1 MLFKKPNVTCYR
13 ALSIVSVCATLIL
26 TGACESPQLIDKGKG
41 LGAGRTA
48 VGGGIYT
55 PANNLGQPIAEG
67 RSKPIFA
74 HLDEDECVVQDH
86 SYSGDSTGKV
96 HTWTS
101 SSSYYNYLKSDTN
114 ISGSLANAAVMKAS
128 LEAVANQAVTIDSE
142 IAGSAY
148 EYFAYK
154 KLFALTDDCE
164 SGRFGKGSLAPDL
177 LASFN
182 NDLVYPVQQPDKI
195 TSWTQYDKFLRTYG
209 THYVDKLKTGVRY
222 RRYTF
227 LRTYKSVKASSLAV
241 TACVAAEGATPE
253 GKVSIQGCQG
263 IDQKT
268 RNEVNL
274 SDFTDEPSAFG
285 GNERIRNELSGGAT
299 VTPELLAD
307 FADTADVDQD
317 GVQYNLAP
325 IWQLLYD
332 RATNEEDR
340 NKALTLQAYF
350 EGFVASNCNQ
360 VHGCGCSRA
369 MDRKNNVLLRKF
381 VQTATSPR
389 AVYQCQ
395 RPATGCRN
403 NDDCHYNLGKAY
415 CQCYGDHCVNT
426 ASDKISAV
434 VNFSS
439 KITGKNKGPNRS
451 CTFGGSL
458 TCSCARPKKGEFWS
472 TLWKSQ

>member
-1 MLFKKPNVTCYR
+1 MDEGKGMLFTKSNVNCFR
-13 ALSIVSVCATLIL
+13 PLSIASLCAALAL
-26 TGACESPQLIDKGKG
+26 TGACASPRVLDGGQG

-48 VGGGIYT
+48 VGGGIYA
-55 PANNLGQPIAEG
+55 PANNFGQPIAEG

-74 HLDEDECVVQDH
+74 RLDEDECVVQDQ
-86 SYSGDSTGKV
+86 SYRGDSTGKV

-101 SSSYYNYLKSDTN
+101 SSSYYHYIKSDTN

-128 LEAVANQAVTIDSE
+128 LEAVADQTVTSDSK

-154 KLFALTDDCE
+154 KLFALSDECE
-164 SGRFGKGSLAPDL
+164 SGRFGKGALAPDL
-177 LASFN
+177 LDAFN
-182 NDLVYPVQQPDKI
+182 NNLAYPVQQPDQI
-195 TSWTQYDKFLRTYG
+195 ASWTQYDKFLRTYG

-241 TACVAAEGATPE
+241 TACVAAEGATPA

-274 SDFTDEPSAFG
+274 SDFTDEPSAYG

-317 GVQYNLAP
+317 GVQYS
-325 IWQLLYD
+325 W
-332 RATNEEDR
+332 
-340 NKALTLQAYF
+340 
-350 EGFVASNCNQ
+350 
-360 VHGCGCSRA
+360 
-369 MDRKNNVLLRKF
+369 
-381 VQTATSPR
+381 
-389 AVYQCQ
+389 
-395 RPATGCRN
+395 
-403 NDDCHYNLGKAY
+403 
-415 CQCYGDHCVNT
+415 
-426 ASDKISAV
+426 
-434 VNFSS
+434 
-439 KITGKNKGPNRS
+439 
-451 CTFGGSL
+451 
-458 TCSCARPKKGEFWS
+458 
-472 TLWKSQ
+472 